1 MQNFKTFV
9 NNQKTAVFT
18 YGRFNPPTTG
28 HAKLFNKLAEL
39 SDKFNTTGFIVPSH
53 TVDNKKN
60 PLEYNEKVKI
70 IKEMIADEPRLT
82 INGNGATLIQIL
94 QELQNRGYTNIIQLA
109 GDDRIDD
116 YKNLVNRLNGKPDK
130 TGNIPFQFEN
140 YQVESAGFRD
150 PDSEGI
156 EGMSASKLREFAING
171 DLGSFING
179 MSKKVNKQTAIN
191 AYNLIRTRLK

>member
-1 MQNFKTFV
+1 
-9 NNQKTAVFT
+9 
-18 YGRFNPPTTG
+18 
-28 HAKLFNKLAEL
+28 
-39 SDKFNTTGFIVPSH
+39 
-53 TVDNKKN
+53 
-60 PLEYNEKVKI
+60 
-70 IKEMIADEPRLT
+70 MITDEPRLT

-150 PDSEGI
+150 PDSEGT
-156 EGMSASKLREFAING
+156 EGMSASKLRKFAING

>member
-1 MQNFKTFV
+1 MQTFKKFV
-9 NNQKTAVFT
+9 NDQKTAVFT
-18 YGRFNPPTTG
+18 YGRFNPPTIG
-28 HAKLFNKLAEL
+28 HAKLFNILAEL
-39 SDKFNTTGFIVPSH
+39 SDKFNTTGVIVPSH

-82 INGNGATLIQIL
+82 INGNGATLIQFL
-94 QELQNRGYTNIIQLA
+94 QELQNRGYTNIIHLA
-109 GDDRIDD
+109 GSDQIDN

-140 YQVESAGFRD
+140 YQVESAGMRD

-156 EGMSASKLREFAING
+156 EGMSASKLRKFAING

-179 MSKKVNKQTAIN
+179 MSEKVNKQTAIN